1 MSIVR
6 FCLVVLVG
14 LCIASAAHAQGLL
27 LRPPP
32 GPLPEKEAK
41 QLQGKW
47 TAVEGKIGG
56 ESLTKAA
63 LAKTTL
69 VLAVQDGKVSGT
81 FEFGP
86 PLAPTEAKKDK
97 QPTTTPNSKP
107 TYRSSSPLGAT
118 KDKQFLG
125 GMACVLEHDV
135 DPNPLLASRNLFT
148 CSRVIGM
155 KMALYPGI
163 FELKDDT
170 LKVCVSLRP
179 WGSFPGFADRPPAA
193 GFASPA
199 GSGLAVITFKKV
211 QGKE

>member
-1 MSIVR
+1 MRHILA
-6 FCLVVLVG
+6 FCLLLV
-14 LCIASAAHAQGLL
+14 IALPCHAQTFL

-41 QLQGKW
+41 QLQGKRA
-47 TAVEGKIGG
+47 AVEGQFGG
-56 ESLTKAA
+56 ESLTKSA

-69 VLAVQDGKVSGT
+69 VLAVQDGKVSGA

-86 PLAPTEAKKDK
+86 PLVPLDAKKDK
-97 QPTTTPNSKP
+97 QATTTPNSKP

-118 KDKQFLG
+118 KDKQIFG
-125 GMACVLEHDV
+125 GMSCILEQDT
-135 DPNPLLASRNLFT
+135 DLNPLLASRNLFT
-148 CSRVIGM
+148 CRWGIGM

-163 FELKDDT
+163 FELKDDS

-199 GSGLAVITFKKV
+199 GSGFAVITFKKV
-211 QGKE
+211 MGKD